1 MPADLRGVARG
12 PGTFDQRTAGMAVA
26 RLGDAALS
34 APLSCRV
41 CCRREA
47 QGVHQLSGVV
57 ETGKVAECGHGGHRD
72 RAWHPAEG
80 LERVDDW
87 GKPPGL
93 HLGVECLCQ
102 TSQAFGVFGDRANLF
117 LEHDLLGWSRTAHL
131 AEPAQVGG
139 APGSPARIAD
149 IVPQEQR
156 FEPELGGLEIAD
168 GIVTGAAQVP
178 DGFILNP
185 GDVDRGQVPRA
196 HQSGQCDGI
205 ATVGVDPIPWF
216 GGDQRGSDHPAD
228 MAFVGER
235 AVEPIPTR
243 PRFIDKDQL

>member
-117 LEHDLLGWSRTAHL
+117 LEHDLLGWSRTDHL

-178 DGFILNP
+178 DGFILNLGTWTGVRSPERISRASVMASRRLVLTRFP
-185 GDVDRGQVPRA
+185 GLV
-196 HQSGQCDGI
+196 GI
-205 ATVGVDPIPWF
+205 NEGATTQPTWPLWV
-216 GGDQRGSDHPAD
+216 R
-228 MAFVGER
+228 ER
-235 AVEPIPTR
+235 
-243 PRFIDKDQL
+243 